1 MEESAENKSQN
12 SNKYDSDNNNE
23 PTENCDISN
32 SDPIPSLLLPIKKM
46 KQIVNPISYIFSN
59 LQNKN
64 LKSNQIQI
72 IAQDK
77 ISTYIINQ
85 TLQKHNSSPQQKNIM
100 IINDLIESKETHFIA
115 TFKDYLIRDY
125 QEEFLRRYFY
135 INEITEVLPKF
146 YQYYKNYLRFFCKG
160 TFSDFDVNEIM
171 QEYGESQAEFYYNR
185 NYGHRD
191 KKKRKDKKENI
202 DENNE
207 NENND
212 NENDE
217 NENDEMENESDLALL
232 KYIFTK
238 SIEKSIERVK
248 NSYKLSQK
256 EKNEEISNI
265 KPFNISNEKT
275 LILPDNSTVSS
286 DDIITKENSIRYM
299 IDLMNKKKKSLNL
312 NKRTS
317 NQKKNKVIK
326 NNNAFV
332 DNKNKKSKDINNNNA
347 LSHLNKKNK
356 RILSK
361 TTSNLNVK
369 QTKKNKSIKSRN
381 KTNSIKPNYY
391 TNNINNFRNRNN
403 PVISNYKKY
412 IDILSSS
419 KPKNKSTEP
428 RRRKLQDESGL
439 LSRKTN
445 PSNRARNFISAINS
459 NDLVNQLSLVSNN
472 KYSNNLYSNKNSIYN
487 NSKANSSLFLL
498 NNVQNIEK
506 NNKIVSCYNY
516 NTLYPMTMPKNTIS
530 KNKHNHNL
538 SKRAENKENK
548 NSKNMRK
555 ENYQYVNHNIKSFI
569 KAIKNV
575 STSPKSLINAS
586 NSNNTNNAN
595 NISNSNKSLSYST
608 VNNCN
613 ININNN
619 IILSNNYFNNKN
631 QIHNSNQ
638 SQANLSSKKS
648 LEKNLPHKK
657 GSNSVSHIHKSSNKI
672 KPPISRNNQND
683 LNIFKTDTNMF
694 NSFGNTDNKA
704 KMNKNVGIGSINQY
718 KSFRKS
724 NKNDLLLIKPN
735 KLDKN
740 KKYNNS
746 NNHHRNFSLKNIPIT
761 IKNNL
766 YSNANNTSHKGG
778 GKMLEEIEINTI
790 NKTYKNLG
798 IKKSGNNNHQK
809 KIIFDDKRK

>member
-1 MEESAENKSQN
+1 MEESAENKSHN
-12 SNKYDSDNNNE
+12 NNKYDTDNNNE
-23 PTENCDISN
+23 VTENCDISN

-46 KQIVNPISYIFSN
+46 KQIVNPISYIFSS

-64 LKSNQIQI
+64 LTKSQIQI
-72 IAQDK
+72 IAQSK
-77 ISTYIINQ
+77 ISAYIINQ
-85 TLQKHNSSPQQKNIM
+85 TLQKHNSSPEQKNIM
-100 IINDLIESKETHFIA
+100 LINDLIDSKETHFIA

-135 INEITEVLPKF
+135 SNEITEVLPKF

-160 TFSDFDVNEIM
+160 TFCDFDINEIM

-185 NYGHRD
+185 NYGH
-191 KKKRKDKKENI
+191 KEKNKRKDKKENI

-217 NENDEMENESDLALL
+217 NDDNNMENESDLALL
-232 KYIFTK
+232 QFIFTK

-248 NSYKLSQK
+248 NSYNLLEK

-265 KPFNISNEKT
+265 KPFNISKENT

-286 DDIITKENSIRYM
+286 DDIITKENSIRYI
-299 IDLMNKKKKSLNL
+299 IDLMSKKKKRINL

-317 NQKKNKVIK
+317 NQKKNKIIK
-326 NNNAFV
+326 NSVAIF
-332 DNKNKKSKDINNNNA
+332 DNKNKKPNEINKNNS
-347 LSHLNKKNK
+347 LSHLNKKSK

-369 QTKKNKSIKSRN
+369 NTKRNKTIISRN
-381 KTNSIKPNYY
+381 KSNSIKPNYFTN
-391 TNNINNFRNRNN
+391 TNNYKNRNN
-403 PVISNYKKY
+403 PAKSNYKKY
-412 IDILSSS
+412 IDILNSN
-419 KPKNKSTEP
+419 KPKNKSSEP
-428 RRRKLQDESGL
+428 RRRKFQDESWIS
-439 LSRKTN
+439 SRKTN
-445 PSNRARNFISAINS
+445 PSKKARNFISSLNN
-459 NDLVNQLSLVSNN
+459 NDLVNHFSLLSNN
-472 KYSNNLYSNKNSIYN
+472 KHTNNLYANKNNVLN
-487 NSKANSSLFLL
+487 NNKANSSLFLL

-516 NTLYPMTMPKNTIS
+516 NTLFPMTMPKINIS
-530 KNKHNHNL
+530 KNKHNQNI
-538 SKRAENKENK
+538 SKKIENKENK
-548 NSKNMRK
+548 NSKNKRK
-555 ENYQYVNHNIKSFI
+555 ENYQNFNHNIKSFI
-569 KAIKNV
+569 KAIRNV
-575 STSPKSLINAS
+575 STSPKSLINAN
-586 NSNNTNNAN
+586 NSNNTNNGN

-631 QIHNSNQ
+631 QSHNSNQ
-638 SQANLSSKKS
+638 SQTNLSSKKP
-648 LEKNLPHKK
+648 LDKNMKYKK
-657 GSNSVSHIHKSSNKI
+657 GSNSVSNNHKSSNKA

-683 LNIFKTDTNMF
+683 LNRFKTDTNTF
-694 NSFGNTDNKA
+694 NSIGNNDNKL
-704 KMNKNVGIGSINQY
+704 KMNKNAGVGSINQY

-724 NKNDLLLIKPN
+724 NKNDLLLLKTN

-761 IKNNL
+761 IRNNL
-766 YSNANNTSHKGG
+766 YNNATNTSHKGG
-778 GKMLEEIEINTI
+778 GKLFEEVEINTI

-798 IKKSGNNNHQK
+798 IKKNSSNNHQK
-809 KIIFDDKRK
+809 KIIFDYKRK